1 MILNNLEIRL
11 FDVEAQLFILQ
22 CLLEMQADKVI
33 YEGSIMSFEAIL
45 MHQNYQ
51 SGEQAEFE
59 LFRKVL
65 HEVNKEE
72 TLRDHDFMGVYNNQ
86 AK

>member
-1 MILNNLEIRL
+1 MKNLHRLVLMSQNSKKYKQAIEQIFDFKFILNKLEIRL
-11 FDVEAQLFILQ
+11 FDVEVQLFILQ

-51 SGEQAEFE
+51 SGE
-59 LFRKVL
+59 
-65 HEVNKEE
+65 
-72 TLRDHDFMGVYNNQ
+72 
-86 AK
+86 